1 MTQTVSR
8 QQFFSAV
15 ALMADLDILA
25 QAVNSDPNSTAW
37 QQFNSATCIAS
48 SDALAILTLTTF
60 NWTQLQL
67 NALFTLAATLP
78 GADLACGATITP
90 SSTSVPTVSREQF
103 FAAISIGLPSPA
115 PASSMDLLSQA
126 VNADPNT
133 TLWIQYNSAVCI
145 AQTDA
150 LALLAQTTFGWTSAQ
165 LTALFTLAATLPGG
179 NASCSVQ
186 YTPPIYPTSFGGN
199 TYTALDI
206 ITLAYK
212 DAGVLGVGQTLLA
225 EDVNDALTRLNMM
238 IAQWRMK
245 RWLVWHLIDVSVVS
259 TGAEFYTVG
268 PGGDINVPTRPD
280 KIESAY
286 FRMLPGASGTQ
297 AVDYPLQILFSMEDY
312 ARITLKQ
319 LVSFSQCIFYDSGWP
334 LGKIYPWPLPQANLY
349 EVHILLKDTLTE
361 FNNLTSPFIFPP
373 EYLAAIHYNLV
384 VRTRASYRL
393 PPDPSYE
400 GLAADALQTIRSA
413 NAQIPSLVM
422 PDNLVRP
429 SVYNIYSDQTR

>member
-1 MTQTVSR
+1 MTATVSR
-8 QQFFSAV
+8 EQFFSAI
-15 ALMADLDILA
+15 AAMANLETFS
-25 QAVNSDPNSTAW
+25 QAVLANPNTTAW
-37 QQFNSATCIAS
+37 NQFNSATCITS
-48 SDALAILTLTTF
+48 TDDIALLVRTTF

-67 NALFTLAATLP
+67 DSLFTLAATLP
-78 GADLACGATITP
+78 GGDVACGAAV
-90 SSTSVPTVSREQF
+90 VPATVATVSRQQF
-103 FAAISIGLPSPA
+103 FAAIAIQA
-115 PASSMDLLSQA
+115 NVELLSQA
-126 VNADPNT
+126 VTANKNDA
-133 TLWIQYNSAVCI
+133 LWIQFNSAVCI
-145 AQTDA
+145 SITDQ

-165 LTALFTLAATLPGG
+165 LVSLFALADTLPGG

-186 YTPPIYPTSFGGN
+186 PIDPIYPTPFGGA
-199 TYTALDI
+199 TFTALDI
-206 ITLAYK
+206 INLAYK

-245 RWLVWHLIDVSVVS
+245 RWLVWHLVDKSVVS
-259 TGAEFYTVG
+259 TGAQSYTVG
-268 PGGDINVPTRPD
+268 PGGDINVAARPD
-280 KIESAY
+280 KLESAF
-286 FRMLPGASGTQ
+286 FRMLAGGSGTQ

-319 LVSFSQCIFYDSGWP
+319 LVSFSQCIFYDSAWP
-334 LGKIYPWPLPQANLY
+334 LGRIYPWPIPQANLY
-349 EVHILLKDTLTE
+349 EVHILLKDVLTE

-384 VRTRASYRL
+384 VRTRAAYRL
-393 PPDPSYE
+393 PPDPTYE